1 MKGLSESA
9 ANRDVPAVATVPE
22 GVQTIRETKGPPPQL
37 ESLFVPPTAFMTP
50 VFLPESAWLQHLP
63 FAFWLTGQQR
73 PRAIVELGTHRGAS
87 YFGFCQA
94 VAHLGLPTRCY
105 AVDTWKGDDHSG
117 HYGADIYRSV
127 EAHNSALY
135 SGFSTL
141 MRMRFAEALEYF
153 PDGDVDLLHIDGFH
167 TYEAAREDFDTWLPK
182 LSDRGIVLL
191 HDTNVRRSQFGVFQL
206 IDELRSSYPVFEF
219 FHGHGLGVVA
229 TGRDSA
235 ASLGALFFED
245 AAEGGAK
252 STIREIFA
260 RLGKACDDSHR
271 STVAKADLASHG
283 ETLAERDG
291 QLEQSKAVLTERDGA
306 LAEARAMLAERE
318 DSLAAAQAALAE
330 RDSALAEAKAA
341 REERE
346 AALVKTQ
353 AALAERDK
361 TLTETVETLVSL
373 EKLMIGRAETID
385 ALELRGMHSDML
397 RNYTIRSHAPS
408 FPALRHQLHLW
419 IMRRALRRSALFDA
433 GWYLRTNPDV
443 AKRKKDPAL
452 HYLTHGACKGLDP
465 GPNFSTIG
473 YLLDHEDVRLSGAN
487 PLVHYIRRGR
497 KEGRNIRNA
506 GD

>member
-1 MKGLSESA
+1 MRGLSETA
-9 ANRDVPAVATVPE
+9 ASRDVPAVAAAPA
-22 GVQTIRETKGPPPQL
+22 GIQTIGETKGQPLRL

-94 VAHLGLPTRCY
+94 VTHLGLPTRCY

-117 HYGADIYRSV
+117 HYGADIYTSV
-127 EAHNSALY
+127 EAHNRALY

-153 PDGDVDLLHIDGFH
+153 PDGDIDLLHIDGFH

-191 HDTNVRRSQFGVFQL
+191 HDTNVRRSKFGVFQL
-206 IDELRSSYPVFEF
+206 MQELRSSYPVFEF
-219 FHGHGLGVVA
+219 FHGYGLGVVA
-229 TGRDSA
+229 TGRDSTA
-235 ASLGALFFED
+235 ALGALFSED

-252 STIREIFA
+252 PAIREIFA
-260 RLGKACDDSHR
+260 RLGKACDDSQR
-271 STVAKADLASHG
+271 STVAQADLARHREAIAG
-283 ETLAERDG
+283 RDG
-291 QLEQSKAVLTERDGA
+291 QLEQSRAVLAERDEA
-306 LAEARAMLAERE
+306 LAATQAALAERE
-318 DSLAAAQAALAE
+318 DTLAAAQAALAE
-330 RDSALAEAKAA
+330 REDTLAAA
-341 REERE
+341 
-346 AALVKTQ
+346 Q

-373 EKLMIGRAETID
+373 EKLIIGRAEATD
-385 ALELRGMHSDML
+385 ALQLRGRHSDML
-397 RNYTIRSHAPS
+397 RDYILRSRAPS
-408 FPALRHQLHLW
+408 FPALRHRLHLW
-419 IMRRALRRSALFDA
+419 IARRTLRQSALFDA

-452 HYLTHGACKGLDP
+452 HYLTHGAYKGLDP
-465 GPNFSTIG
+465 GPKFSTVG
-473 YLLDHEDVRLSGAN
+473 YLLDHEDVRRSGSN
-487 PLVHYIRRGR
+487 PLVHYIQCGR
-497 KEGRNIRNA
+497 KEGRKIRNA